1 MWLYINELVIVLT
14 GLNNLKTKVDN
25 LYADKLKTVPVD
37 LIKLSNVVSKEA
49 IKNTVY
55 NKLNTKVNNLEK
67 KFLIPLL

>member
-37 LIKLSNVVSKEA
+37 LIKLSNIVSKEA

-55 NKLNTKVNNLEK
+55 NTLNTKVNNLEK
-67 KFLIPLL
+67 NFLIPLL